1 MGKIDLPANKI
12 IHEYQYE
19 INRLKQENDELRN
32 SKDIAEKNYHIVMND
47 NNALQIKLENLEQ
60 VFIGN
65 PIMKGDQDKQKMQEE
80 YMASAL
86 MIENSDLKKRI

>member
-47 NNALQIKLENLEQ
+47 NNALQIKLENLE
-60 VFIGN
+60 
-65 PIMKGDQDKQKMQEE
+65 
-80 YMASAL
+80 
-86 MIENSDLKKRI
+86 